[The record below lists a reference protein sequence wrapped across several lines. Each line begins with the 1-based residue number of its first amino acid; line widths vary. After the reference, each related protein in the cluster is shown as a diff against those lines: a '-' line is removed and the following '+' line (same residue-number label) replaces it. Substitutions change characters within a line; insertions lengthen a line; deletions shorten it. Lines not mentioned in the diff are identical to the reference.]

1 MKLGC
6 GGKIKPLY
14 SRRISMS
21 ERSPETLK
29 ISEVPGKNTVENSW
43 ALIALIMGDSNLD
56 RRVVRVLSF
65 VSIRLRRPFLSMILL
80 YCIKENGQQQ
90 ETRNL
95 ASIIRARLLGG
106 ALNV

>member
-1 MKLGC
+1 
-6 GGKIKPLY
+6 
-14 SRRISMS
+14 MS

-29 ISEVPGKNTVENSW
+29 ISEVPGKNTLENPW
-43 ALIALIMGDSNLD
+43 ALIALMGNCNLD

-65 VSIRLRRPFLSMILL
+65 VSIRLRRRFLSMILL

-90 ETRNL
+90 ETRDL